1 MGATTYS
8 AFAAGRAA
16 LAVIQPKEKPM
27 RAVVQPTAREQREQE
42 PEPARIRVLV
52 VDDHPAVRIGLREL
66 LEAEEDFVVVDAVAT
81 AEDAMDVAER
91 AWIDVAVVDY
101 QLSGRNGL
109 WLSRKLKRLPHPPRV
124 VIYSAYS
131 DGLLA
136 AAAVVA
142 EADGLVSKGSLGSE
156 LTSAIGSVARGQLL
170 LPSVPPRLAEMLR
183 RQLDQAEQAIF
194 GMLLAGIP
202 PREIALTLNMSFGT
216 LESRQWAML
225 GKLQAGQLN
234 PTPGRTHAATERRS
248 LPR

>member
-1 MGATTYS
+1 MP
-8 AFAAGRAA
+8 
-16 LAVIQPKEKPM
+16 PKEKPM
-27 RAVVQPTAREQREQE
+27 RTVVHHTARQQ
-42 PEPARIRVLV
+42 PEKDVALESRPARIRVLV

-66 LEAEEDFVVVDAVAT
+66 LEAEENFVVVDAVAT
-81 AEDAMDVAER
+81 AEDALAVAEGAWVDVA
-91 AWIDVAVVDY
+91 IVDY

-109 WLSRKLKRLPHPPRV
+109 WLSRKLKRLAHPPRV
-124 VIYSAYS
+124 VIYSAYY

-156 LTSAIGSVARGQLL
+156 LTSAIGKVARGQLM

-202 PREIALTLNMSFGT
+202 PREIASTLNMSVGT

-225 GKLQAGQLN
+225 RKLETGQLDST
-234 PTPGRTHAATERRS
+234 PATTLAPTERRRTPGRS
-248 LPR
+248 LAR